1 MFDENYFNDELQAC
15 EFCGMNLDVFDDH
28 KPECPVNFI
37 PRETITGSKTYK
49 LVIKSEAQ
57 NKVIATDNDATFS
70 ELDYYY
76 QYSTTQALIE
86 NNYYTITITNTTDNA
101 IIFKDKMYCSDQTL
115 SDYEISN
122 GVYIEQSTGDNNFVY
137 YG

>member
-1 MFDENYFNDELQAC
+1 MQILTTS
-15 EFCGMNLDVFDDH
+15 GSRII
-28 KPECPVNFI
+28 NFI
-37 PRETITGSKTYK
+37 PRETISGTKTYK

-57 NKVIATDNDATFS
+57 NKVIATDVDATFA

-76 QYSTTQALIE
+76 HNSNTQELIE
-86 NNYYTITITNTTDNA
+86 NQYYTITITNTTDNA

-122 GVYIEQSTGDNNFVY
+122 GVYIEQSTGDNQFIY

>member
-1 MFDENYFNDELQAC
+1 MQILTTS
-15 EFCGMNLDVFDDH
+15 GTRII
-28 KPECPVNFI
+28 NFI
-37 PRETITGSKTYK
+37 PRETINGVKTYK

-122 GVYIEQSTGDNNFVY
+122 GVYIEQSTGDNQFIY

>member
-1 MFDENYFNDELQAC
+1 MAHELLTLYQ
-15 EFCGMNLDVFDDH
+15 E
-28 KPECPVNFI
+28 KS
-37 PRETITGSKTYK
+37 ITGSKTYK

-122 GVYIEQSTGDNNFVY
+122 GVYIEQSTGDNEFIY

>member
-1 MFDENYFNDELQAC
+1 MQINPTLGIKYI
-15 EFCGMNLDVFDDH
+15 
-28 KPECPVNFI
+28 NFI
-37 PRETITGSKTYK
+37 PREDILNTKTYK
-49 LVIKSEAQ
+49 IDIKSEAQ
-57 NKVIATDNDATFS
+57 NKIIFTDTDMSIN

-76 QYSTTQALIE
+76 QYTFVDGLQQPTILKE
-86 NNYYTITITNTTDNA
+86 NNYYTITITNTTDSA

-122 GVYIEQSTGDNNFVY
+122 GVYIEQSTGDNQFIY

>member
-1 MFDENYFNDELQAC
+1 MQINPTLGVKYI
-15 EFCGMNLDVFDDH
+15 
-28 KPECPVNFI
+28 NFI
-37 PRETITGSKTYK
+37 PREDILNTKTYK
-49 LVIKSEAQ
+49 IVIKSEAQ
-57 NKVIATDNDATFS
+57 NKIIFTDTNMTIN

-76 QYSTTQALIE
+76 QYAFLEGYQEPTILKE
-86 NNYYTITITNTTDNA
+86 NNYYTITITNTTDSE

-122 GVYIEQSTGDNNFVY
+122 GVYIEQSTGDNQFIY

>member
-1 MFDENYFNDELQAC
+1 
-15 EFCGMNLDVFDDH
+15 MNILT
-28 KPECPVNFI
+28 KTGTRNINFI
-37 PRETITGSKTYK
+37 PRQEIVGLKNYSIIVKD
-49 LVIKSEAQ
+49 EAK
-57 NKVIATDNDATFS
+57 NKILLTDTSPTFT

-76 QYSTTQALIE
+76 QYSTTQVLKE
-86 NNYYTITITNTTDNA
+86 NNFYTITITNTTDNVV
-101 IIFKDKMYCSDQTL
+101 IFKDKMYCTDQTL

>member
-1 MFDENYFNDELQAC
+1 MQINPTLGVKYI
-15 EFCGMNLDVFDDH
+15 
-28 KPECPVNFI
+28 NFI
-37 PRETITGSKTYK
+37 PREDILNTKTYK
-49 LVIKSEAQ
+49 IDIKSEAQ
-57 NKVIATDNDATFS
+57 NKIIFTDTDMTIN

-76 QYSTTQALIE
+76 QYTFLEDFQQPTILKE
-86 NNYYTITITNTTDNA
+86 NNYYTITITNTTDST

-122 GVYIEQSTGDNNFVY
+122 GVYIEQSTGDNQFIY

>member
-1 MFDENYFNDELQAC
+1 MQILTTS
-15 EFCGMNLDVFDDH
+15 GTRII
-28 KPECPVNFI
+28 NFI

-76 QYSTTQALIE
+76 QYSTTQALVE
-86 NNYYTITITNTTDNA
+86 NQYYTITITNTTDN
-101 IIFKDKMYCSDQTL
+101 QTL

-122 GVYIEQSTGDNNFVY
+122 GVYIEQSTGDNQFIY

>member
-1 MFDENYFNDELQAC
+1 MQINPTLGVKYI
-15 EFCGMNLDVFDDH
+15 
-28 KPECPVNFI
+28 NFI
-37 PRETITGSKTYK
+37 PREDILNTKTYK
-49 LVIKSEAQ
+49 IVIKSEAQ
-57 NKVIATDNDATFS
+57 NKIIFTDTNMLIN

-76 QYSTTQALIE
+76 QYAFLEDFQEPTILKE
-86 NNYYTITITNTTDNA
+86 NNYYTITITNTTDSE

-122 GVYIEQSTGDNNFVY
+122 GVYIEQSTGDNQFIY

>member
-1 MFDENYFNDELQAC
+1 MQILTTSGLRFI
-15 EFCGMNLDVFDDH
+15 
-28 KPECPVNFI
+28 NFI
-37 PRETITGSKTYK
+37 PRESISISKTYK

-57 NKVIATDNDATFS
+57 NKVIFTDNNAGLG

-76 QYSTTQALIE
+76 TYRCEAPLTE
-86 NNYYTITITNTTDNA
+86 NQYYTVTITNTTDNT

-122 GVYIEQSTGDNNFVY
+122 GVYIEQSTGDNQFIY

>member
-1 MFDENYFNDELQAC
+1 MQINPTLGVKYI
-15 EFCGMNLDVFDDH
+15 
-28 KPECPVNFI
+28 NFI
-37 PRETITGSKTYK
+37 PREDILNTKTYK
-49 LVIKSEAQ
+49 IVIKSEAQ
-57 NKVIATDNDATFS
+57 NKIIFTDTNMTIN

-76 QYSTTQALIE
+76 QYAFLEGYQEPTILKE
-86 NNYYTITITNTTDNA
+86 NNYYTIIITNTTDST

-122 GVYIEQSTGDNNFVY
+122 GVYIEQSTGDNQFIY

>member
-1 MFDENYFNDELQAC
+1 MQILTKSGTRFI
-15 EFCGMNLDVFDDH
+15 
-28 KPECPVNFI
+28 NFI
-37 PRETITGSKTYK
+37 PRETISGSKTYK
-49 LVIKSEAQ
+49 LMIKSEAQ
-57 NKVIATDNDATFS
+57 NKILLTDDAATFS

-76 QYSTTQALIE
+76 QYSTTQALVE

-115 SDYEISN
+115 SDYQISN
-122 GVYIEQSTGDNNFVY
+122 GVYIEQSTGDNQFIY

>member
-1 MFDENYFNDELQAC
+1 LIEGVEVISHPFFYVKNMQILTTS
-15 EFCGMNLDVFDDH
+15 GTRII
-28 KPECPVNFI
+28 NFI

-57 NKVIATDNDATFS
+57 NKVIATDNDATFT

-76 QYSTTQALIE
+76 QYSTTQALVE

-101 IIFKDKMYCSDQTL
+101 VIFKDKMYCSDQTL

-122 GVYIEQSTGDNNFVY
+122 GIYIEQSTGNNQFVY

>member
-1 MFDENYFNDELQAC
+1 MQILTTNGSRFI
-15 EFCGMNLDVFDDH
+15 
-28 KPECPVNFI
+28 NFI

-57 NKVIATDNDATFS
+57 NKVIATDVDATFA

-86 NNYYTITITNTTDNA
+86 NQYYTITITNTTDST

-122 GVYIEQSTGDNNFVY
+122 GVYIEQSTGDNEFIY